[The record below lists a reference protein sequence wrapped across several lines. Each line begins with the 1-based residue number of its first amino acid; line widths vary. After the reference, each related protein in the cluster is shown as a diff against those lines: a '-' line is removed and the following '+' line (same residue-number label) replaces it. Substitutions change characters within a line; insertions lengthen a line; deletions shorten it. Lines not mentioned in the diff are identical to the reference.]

1 MTEQVLREFAG
12 LHHVLSEQ
20 AGVNINL
27 FQHAEFHGT
36 PDAVRHASKNC
47 TSKIQMDLEVEHR
60 RMFLNAACLAA
71 VQAFLTTC
79 WHFDVQVF
87 PNNWFSTH
95 AAGEGQGSVKENTLV
110 LYPMKTPNRSAT
122 ACRS

>member
-36 PDAVRHASKNC
+36 PDAVRACKQELPCCN
-47 TSKIQMDLEVEHR
+47 SKIQMDLKAEHR
-60 RMFLNAACLAA
+60 ML
-71 VQAFLTTC
+71 
-79 WHFDVQVF
+79 
-87 PNNWFSTH
+87 STQP
-95 AAGEGQGSVKENTLV
+95 AL
-110 LYPMKTPNRSAT
+110 PMIKLF
-122 ACRS
+122 